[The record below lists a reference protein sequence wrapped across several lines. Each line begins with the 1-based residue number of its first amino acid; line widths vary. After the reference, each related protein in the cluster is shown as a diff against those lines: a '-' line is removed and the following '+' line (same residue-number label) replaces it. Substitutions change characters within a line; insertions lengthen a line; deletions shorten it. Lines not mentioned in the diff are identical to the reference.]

1 MHFRREVSYDEGEEL
16 AKANGLEFL
25 ESSAKTGLNVE
36 KIFQK
41 LTEKLLQKIENG
53 DIDPKN
59 EVWIDF
65 GFFFSCFYLN
75 RTTESK
81 WETINRRRE
90 LCFRLGT
97 LRKRRNGSVV
107 FMFSKNATSFLR
119 NMINWQI

>member
-1 MHFRREVSYDEGEEL
+1 MANFEVFKMHFRREVSYDEGEEL

-59 EVWIDF
+59 EV
-65 GFFFSCFYLN
+65 
-75 RTTESK
+75 
-81 WETINRRRE
+81 
-90 LCFRLGT
+90 
-97 LRKRRNGSVV
+97 
-107 FMFSKNATSFLR
+107 
-119 NMINWQI
+119 

>member
-1 MHFRREVSYDEGEEL
+1 MDFRREVTYDEGEEL

-59 EVWIDF
+59 EV
-65 GFFFSCFYLN
+65 
-75 RTTESK
+75 
-81 WETINRRRE
+81 
-90 LCFRLGT
+90 
-97 LRKRRNGSVV
+97 
-107 FMFSKNATSFLR
+107 
-119 NMINWQI
+119 